1 MQDPIAR
8 KRKAEAE
15 NNSQAKKE
23 NEVELTIEE
32 QITKKTGPWLYTFL
46 LSFYVFIHLFIL
58 KKQTKM

>member
-32 QITKKTGPWLYTFL
+32 QITKKTVPWLYTFL
-46 LSFYVFIHLFIL
+46 LMS
-58 KKQTKM
+58 